1 METTLAPMHWWT
13 TTEKYILVTTLGV
26 IIVFGVCGNVL
37 VVIAIIRFKRLRR
50 AVNSYL
56 ILNLAV
62 SDFLT
67 ASILM
72 PFQLATVLDLNIIV
86 DNGLL
91 CKVGGILSYPF
102 YICSTITL
110 VMLAIERYIAV
121 SDPLR
126 YISRVTTRTI
136 TIMIVYCWTQGVV
149 FVVLVSFSANIE
161 FSTQSLDCG
170 VAWEGTPLWLSILVL
185 LFNIVLPFFL
195 LLIMSLRVLIIA
207 IRQKKW
213 IDTERFSI
221 DRTRRKKSV
230 FTGFEGK
237 ATVAV
242 LVVIFVFLILWIPF
256 LITRGF
262 MALTQIYVSPIVT
275 TSVVWLLHLNSVVNV
290 FIYTVRRSDYRRA
303 FVSIIRC
310 TSLSRSA
317 DIERTVTNIHEAS
330 SKELNLDRSSGTIQ
344 LNCTVTTIPEVT

>member
-1 METTLAPMHWWT
+1 MRIVTCRHWPKFCEWEHFSIAKLSCVS
-13 TTEKYILVTTLGV
+13 EKSIRHLVCKSSFQTPGWCC
-26 IIVFGVCGNVL
+26 FNHGNNTCADAL
-37 VVIAIIRFKRLRR
+37 
-50 AVNSYL
+50 
-56 ILNLAV
+56 
-62 SDFLT
+62 
-67 ASILM
+67 
-72 PFQLATVLDLNIIV
+72 V
-86 DNGLL
+86 DNDR
-91 CKVGGILSYPF
+91 KIYS
-102 YICSTITL
+102 SNH
-110 VMLAIERYIAV
+110 AR
-121 SDPLR
+121 
-126 YISRVTTRTI
+126 
-136 TIMIVYCWTQGVV
+136 
-149 FVVLVSFSANIE
+149 
-161 FSTQSLDCG
+161 
-170 VAWEGTPLWLSILVL
+170 
-185 LFNIVLPFFL
+185 
-195 LLIMSLRVLIIA
+195 A
-207 IRQKKW
+207 IRQKKR

-330 SKELNLDRSSGTIQ
+330 SKEVNLDRSSGTIQ
-344 LNCTVTTIPEVT
+344 LNCTVTTIPEVTWIN

>member
-1 METTLAPMHWWT
+1 MHWWT
-13 TTEKYILVTTLGV
+13 TTEKSILATTLGI
-26 IIVFGVCGNVL
+26 IIVFGVCGNLL
-37 VVIAIIRFKRLRR
+37 VIIAILRFKRLRR

-72 PFQLATVLDLNIIV
+72 PFHLATVLDLNIIV
-86 DNGLL
+86 DNGFL
-91 CKVGGILSYPF
+91 CKIGGILSYPF

-110 VMLAIERYIAV
+110 VMLAIERHIAV

-136 TIMIVYCWTQGVV
+136 AIMIVYCWTQGVI
-149 FVVLVSFSANIE
+149 FVVLVSSLANIE

-170 VAWEGTPLWLSILVL
+170 VAWAGTPLWLSILAL
-185 LFNIVLPFFL
+185 LLNIVLPFFL
-195 LLIMSLRVLIIA
+195 LLIMSLRVLIVA
-207 IRQKKW
+207 IRQKKR
-213 IDTERFSI
+213 IDTERFRI
-221 DRTRRKKSV
+221 DRTQRKKSV
-230 FTGFEGK
+230 FSGLEGK

-262 MALTQIYVSPIVT
+262 MAFTQLYISPIVT

-290 FIYTVRRSDYRRA
+290 FIYTVRRSDYRHA

-317 DIERTVTNIHEAS
+317 DIERTITTMHEVGS
-330 SKELNLDRSSGTIQ
+330 REKNMNHSSGTIQ
-344 LNCTVTTIPEVT
+344 LNCTVITIPDVT